1 MNLLFI
7 SNKTLGHYNTLDR
20 IIETQFQNPTTN
32 NILFINNANPIVN
45 NIIKKKYNLLIIN
58 CFNFIKIFYLI
69 YKFKPDYIISCGG
82 NIAFYICFFTSLL
95 KYFNIYIPNI
105 IIEQNYLPGKST
117 VIGSSI
123 YDSVICPNKQA
134 QRFITNPILIGDI
147 QPFSNI
153 NNYLLD
159 DLTKT
164 NKPKQ
169 TILILSGTLG
179 YKKLTQAIID
189 NIELFDDYNIIFQT
203 GKHTA
208 NFTNPNIKVFKNI
221 ENVKEYYNLADIIIA
236 TAGATTISELL
247 FIKKPFI
254 LVPCDFVINNHQ
266 MINAINVKKL
276 SGCPIATN
284 SSELKSSFIKL
295 TQNYNDFKT
304 RLNSLENN
312 YIDFNFVLKKSGEN
326 IKPCFHKIFIN
337 FIFWKIYNIGN
348 THMKISQ
355 LQTSQL
361 KTCCFIPKRFGLLNM
376 IKSLFTN
383 KLTTTQIIVSH
394 IFNNNINKIKEIL
407 ISLAIE
413 YYYTQIEMID
423 LYQRM

>member
-7 SNKTLGHYNTLDR
+7 SNKTLGHYNTLER
-20 IIETQFQNPTTN
+20 IIENQIQLSNN
-32 NILFINNANPIVN
+32 NILFINNVNPLVN
-45 NIIKKKYNLLIIN
+45 SIIKKKYNLLIIN

-69 YKFKPDYIISCGG
+69 FKFKPDYIVSCSG
-82 NIAFYICFFTSLL
+82 NIAFVVCFFTSLL

-105 IIEQNYLPGKST
+105 IIEQNYFPGKST

-123 YDSVICPNKQA
+123 YDTIICPNKQT
-134 QRFITNPILIGDI
+134 QRFITNPILVGDI
-147 QPFSNI
+147 KPFLNNNDNLI
-153 NNYLLD
+153 NKQD
-159 DLTKT
+159 KS
-164 NKPKQ
+164 KQ

-179 YKKLTQAIID
+179 YKKLTQAIVD

-254 LVPCDFVINNHQ
+254 LFPCDFVINNHQ
-266 MINAINVKKL
+266 MINAINVKKI

-295 TQNYNDFKT
+295 TQNYNDFKIQ
-304 RLNSLENN
+304 LNSLDNN
-312 YIDFNFVLKKSGEN
+312 YINFNLVLKKSGEN
-326 IKPCFHKIFIN
+326 IKHCFYKIFIN
-337 FIFWKIYNIGN
+337 YLFWKIYNIDN
-348 THMKISQ
+348 THIKI
-355 LQTSQL
+355 LQL
-361 KTCCFIPKRFGLLNM
+361 KSKQLETCYFIQKRFGLLNM

-413 YYYTQIEMID
+413 YYYTQIEIID
-423 LYQRM
+423 LYQRI